1 MLCRRGCSACPY
13 AYVIRVY
20 GNVDADDVVKH
31 REVVDIDEVD
41 DGADG
46 ATLGY
51 TDDNIHP
58 FGQNAVDTGARSTVL
73 EEVGESLEEFAGH
86 KEFVT

>member
-20 GNVDADDVVKH
+20 GKVDAADVVKY

-41 DGADG
+41 DGAD
-46 ATLGY
+46 
-51 TDDNIHP
+51 NIHP
-58 FGQNAVDTGARSTVL
+58 FGQNAVDTDARSTVL
-73 EEVGESLEEFAGH
+73 EEVGESLEEFAGDE
-86 KEFVT
+86 EFAT